1 MSIENQIF
9 AQYRENERKALK
21 RKMSEPIYKLKL
33 IFKVFGYKMV
43 IFKKL
48 RKYDR

>member
-9 AQYRENERKALK
+9 AQYFENKRKALK
-21 RKMSEPIYKLKL
+21 RKMSEPVYKLKL
-33 IFKVFGYKMV
+33 IFKVFGYKIV